1 MDPTFLLAIGKTLF
15 GGMGAYKTYE
25 LQKKQYEMQ
34 KKIAEAQKREE
45 AERVKKVSDVA
56 NLKEYQE
63 NLAEKL
69 GVAAQDLGRIGLR
82 GTRQIADDAATE
94 RVTAVD
100 QYGRGRATDPRTT
113 AIQSYE
119 DRLEQDLIGAG
130 GTEAGITGQF
140 SQPSTG
146 GGYAAWGNLY
156 NDAMG
161 EAAGDIEKYAG
172 DRASLMAAMGAT
184 RKGDEQTYLMGKD
197 IGLADTGETS
207 MADAFK
213 TDIGTAETSLKEEE
227 RRARAKIG
235 QQQAAIDRGYNVGE
249 SVYVEPS
256 QTNPYGA
263 LSNIFS
269 SANKL
274 YNSWP
279 QQSYSYSGMGQPY
292 TGVSNHPGLR

>member
-1 MDPTFLLAIGKTLF
+1 MGPLEMLAIGKALF

-130 GTEAGITGQF
+130 GTEADITGQF

-161 EAAGDIEKYAG
+161 TAARDIESDAG
-172 DRASLMAAMGAT
+172 DRARLMATTGAT
-184 RKGDEQTYLMGKD
+184 RKGDEQNYLMGKD
-197 IGLADTGETS
+197 IDLADTGETS

-213 TDIGTAETSLKEEE
+213 TDVGTAETSLKEKE

-235 QQQAAIDRGYNVGE
+235 QQQAAIDRGYNVGQ
-249 SVYVEPS
+249 SVYVEPT

-263 LSNIFS
+263 ISNIFS

>member
-1 MDPTFLLAIGKTLF
+1 MAIPWLAIASAVM
-15 GGMGAYKTYE
+15 GGVGAAKGYE
-25 LQKKQYEMQ
+25 LSKKQYELQ

-94 RVTAVD
+94 RVTAID

-130 GTEAGITGQF
+130 GTEADITGQF
-140 SQPSTG
+140 SQPASTG

-156 NDAMG
+156 NDALG
-161 EAAGDIEKYAG
+161 TAAKDIESYAG
-172 DRASLMAAMGAT
+172 DRAGLMAAMGAT
-184 RKGDEQTYLMGKD
+184 RKGDEQNYLMGKD
-197 IGLADTGETS
+197 IGLADTGEES
-207 MADAFK
+207 MAGAFK
-213 TDIGTAETSLKEEE
+213 TDVGTAEIALKEEE
-227 RRARAKIG
+227 RRARAKVG
-235 QQQAAIDRGYNVGE
+235 KQQAAIDRGYNVGQ

-256 QTNPYGA
+256 GTNPYGA

-269 SANKL
+269 SANRIS
-274 YNSWP
+274 NNW
-279 QQSYSYSGMGQPY
+279 QQPYSYSGLKSLPIDTSSTH
-292 TGVSNHPGLR
+292 TGPF

>member
-1 MDPTFLLAIGKTLF
+1 MVDIATAATLASIFF
-15 GGMGAYKTYE
+15 GGAGAAKTYE
-25 LQKKQYEMQ
+25 LSKKQYEMQ

-119 DRLEQDLIGAG
+119 DRLEQDLIGAA
-130 GTEAGITGQF
+130 GTEADITSQF

-172 DRASLMAAMGAT
+172 DSASLMAAMGAT
-184 RKGDEQTYLMGKD
+184 RKGDELNYQMGRG
-197 IGLADTGETS
+197 IGLADIGEEA
-207 MADAFK
+207 MGKAWE
-213 TDIGTAETSLKEEE
+213 TDVGTAKQTIREQE
-227 RRARAKIG
+227 RKARAKIG
-235 QQQAAIDRGYNVGE
+235 SAQASLDRGYNTGE
-249 SVYVEPS
+249 PVFTQPNQS
-256 QTNPYGA
+256 NPYGA
-263 LSNIFS
+263 ISSIFS
-269 SANKL
+269 NLSDIKW
-274 YNSWP
+274 S
-279 QQSYSYSGMGQPY
+279 
-292 TGVSNHPGLR
+292 